1 MIKVR
6 FHLGAGPHKGHWQ
19 VRYSDGRVVYHDPA
33 KTTLILWSAKLRN
46 HPAAA
51 TKIYC
56 GAHKQVCAWIEA
68 KHVSVCEHSTVA
80 DVVCAGLSVSQ
91 DQRAGQ
97 YHFNP
102 RVAPHWRDGHGGN
115 ADNRSF
121 ARAVTVGQQVFCYET
136 H

>member
-19 VRYSDGRVVYHDPA
+19 VRYSDGRVAYHDPA
-33 KTTLILWSAKLRN
+33 TTTLILWSAKLRN
-46 HPAAA
+46 QPAAA
-51 TKIYC
+51 RKIYC
-56 GAHKQVCAWIEA
+56 GADKQVCAWIVA
-68 KHVSVCEHSTVA
+68 KHIAVCEYSTVA
-80 DVVCAGLSVSQ
+80 DAVCAGLSVSQ
-91 DQRAGQ
+91 DHRAGQ